1 MKRLIICILLTS
13 FFLDLEGT
21 EFFPEQQ
28 PYSFSKEK
36 ILDSFFQELF
46 ENTTTGYVVYGQKPI
61 ELIGIKDLENT
72 IPGSKEHYFSVKML
86 IGSEMWNEMP
96 SKLIKNKAIIIKSS
110 QNDELIIINRQ
121 AFLQVVNQNLLLF
134 KYKFGINITAE
145 GLLSSLEK
153 SKNSFQ
159 TLFKEKIALQ
169 GIIFGYGVEN
179 AITYEKV
186 SLLKKMLMSNTP
198 SEPPYQES
206 SFPKNE
212 NEVVKQLENNSDTKK
227 TWIKIKEEAK
237 DFSYYRPSSAN
248 DHLKI
253 PFSFHQNS
261 LESTRLFKEYRKSQ
275 SKINTLMGSKNFI
288 HKLLAKLGKNNNRS
302 FAYELKSHK
311 LNKFF
316 SNNEKK
322 LLPDIIAKSIY
333 NTFSD
338 LDLSILIKGMQTID
352 AKTENIE
359 IEDYQDVKF
368 LDLLRKEALLTKNFR
383 KKEQESQQFFNNIS
397 LKKDSSCLIPHK
409 LYIRTLKEGVA
420 EKKLDHYQKRIKVNY
435 LLKDIKGKVLTGNYK
450 FEDLSE
456 LNLSKIIPGFAHG
469 LLGMKAGEIRKI
481 YIHPDFVY
489 GINSDFGEGRPIQVK
504 VELISFGES
513 SEKNN
518 FPQIKPLNV
527 GSDVQISSC
536 FKFLDLQN
544 KYANFC
550 GLKTWS
556 HYKKAVPF
564 ITLDKIVASL
574 NELIDGKKTQLSNEE
589 KKLLLKFEWMLY
601 QK

>member
-13 FFLDLEGT
+13 FFLNLEGT
-21 EFFPEQQ
+21 EVFPEQQ

-96 SKLIKNKAIIIKSS
+96 SKLIKNKSIIIKSS

-145 GLLSSLEK
+145 GLLNSLEK

-261 LESTRLFKEYRKSQ
+261 LESARLFKEYRKSQ

-302 FAYELKSHK
+302 FAYELKSRK

-322 LLPDIIAKSIY
+322 LFPDIIAKSIY

-456 LNLSKIIPGFAHG
+456 LNLSKVIPGFAHG
-469 LLGMKAGEIRKI
+469 LLGMKAGEIRKV
-481 YIHPDFVY
+481 YIHPDFAY
-489 GINSDFGEGRPIQVK
+489 GINSDFGEGQPIQVK

-513 SEKNN
+513 SEKSN

-550 GLKTWS
+550 GLKTWA
-556 HYKKAVPF
+556 HYKKAIPF
-564 ITLDKIVASL
+564 ITLDKILTSL